1 MAAVV
6 MSRLWEIG
14 DIIDCIKGLGRHP
27 MIRLSVPRKGTK
39 DRIKFDLLT
48 RPKGATVNE
57 INRAVGHEAWSYIN
71 DTKRFA
77 KRCGGTPHWTDG
89 GGGDRRFWITRP

>member
-14 DIIDCIKGLGRHP
+14 DIVDCKGLGRRP
-27 MIRLSVPRKGTK
+27 MIRLPVPRKGTK

-48 RPKGATVNE
+48 RPKGATVDE
-57 INRAVGHEAWSYIN
+57 INRAVGHEAW
-71 DTKRFA
+71 THA
-77 KRCGGTPHWTDG
+77 CP
-89 GGGDRRFWITRP
+89 RR

>member
-14 DIIDCIKGLGRHP
+14 DIVDCIKGLGRRP
-27 MIRLSVPRKGTK
+27 MIRLPVPRKGTK

-48 RPKGATVNE
+48 RPKGATVDE
-57 INRAVGHEAWSYIN
+57 INRAVGHEADS
-71 DTKRFA
+71 RLPA
-77 KRCGGTPHWTDG
+77 E
-89 GGGDRRFWITRP
+89 ITNFGNLRHKI